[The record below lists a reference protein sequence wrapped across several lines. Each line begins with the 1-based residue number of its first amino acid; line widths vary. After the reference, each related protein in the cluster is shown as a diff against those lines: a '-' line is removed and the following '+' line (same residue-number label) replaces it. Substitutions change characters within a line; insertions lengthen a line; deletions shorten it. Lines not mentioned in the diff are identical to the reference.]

1 MESLEGR
8 TAVVTGGASGIGRA
22 LVLALAQSG
31 VNVVVADI
39 EDEPAESVAAEA
51 RALGVHSLSVHTD
64 VSDPDSVELLAERA
78 YVEFGAIN
86 VLCNNA
92 GVLLMMPVSDLILDD
107 WRWVL
112 SVNVM
117 GVVNGIHAF
126 LPRMLASGEPAHIVN
141 TSSVAGVVGGGP
153 YGASKSAVLAISEG
167 LREELAP
174 LGIGVSV
181 LCPASIS
188 SRINS
193 SQRNRP
199 ATFGRKAPE
208 PFAHIVDFGIDPMQV
223 GLRAVEAVRA
233 NEFYVFV
240 FPPGWEERLRPNVE
254 RRFQGILAA
263 IDNGAVDIG

>member
-1 MESLEGR
+1 MWRSL
-8 TAVVTGGASGIGRA
+8 A
-22 LVLALAQSG
+22 
-31 VNVVVADI
+31 
-39 EDEPAESVAAEA
+39 
-51 RALGVHSLSVHTD
+51 VHTD
-64 VSDPDSVELLAERA
+64 VSDPESVQLLADRA
-78 YVEFGAIN
+78 YAEFGAIH

-92 GVLLMMPVSDLILDD
+92 GVLLMVPVSDLIVDD
-107 WRWVL
+107 WRWVF

-117 GVVNGIHAF
+117 GVVNGVHAF

-199 ATFGRKAPE
+199 PSFGRKAPE
-208 PFAHIVDFGIDPMQV
+208 PFAHVVDFGIDPMQV
-223 GLRAVEAVRA
+223 GLSSGRGRADERVLRLCLSGRMGRTAEAKC
-233 NEFYVFV
+233 
-240 FPPGWEERLRPNVE
+240 
-254 RRFQGILAA
+254 
-263 IDNGAVDIG
+263 